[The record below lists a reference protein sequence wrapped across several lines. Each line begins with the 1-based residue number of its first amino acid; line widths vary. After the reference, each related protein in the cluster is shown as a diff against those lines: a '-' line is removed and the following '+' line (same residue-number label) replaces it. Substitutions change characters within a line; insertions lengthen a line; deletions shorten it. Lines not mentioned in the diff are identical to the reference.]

1 VRPVPGAIESGFGWR
16 KLNSSGSSFHPGVD
30 LQAAWGSPVSVCG
43 NGDVVAAGWDG
54 GYGNRVIVQHAG
66 SLSTVYAHL
75 SQITVFEGQRLAA
88 GSQVGLVGATGQ
100 VTGPHLHFEVRD
112 NGSPIDPA
120 AVLALV
126 PAR

>member
-1 VRPVPGAIESGFGWR
+1 
-16 KLNSSGSSFHPGVD
+16 
-30 LQAAWGSPVSVCG
+30 
-43 NGDVVAAGWDG
+43 
-54 GYGNRVIVQHAG
+54 VIVQHAG

-75 SQITVFEGQRLAA
+75 SQITVFEGQRLVA

-100 VTGPHLHFEVRD
+100 ATGPHLHFEVRD
-112 NGSPIDPA
+112 SGAPIDPT